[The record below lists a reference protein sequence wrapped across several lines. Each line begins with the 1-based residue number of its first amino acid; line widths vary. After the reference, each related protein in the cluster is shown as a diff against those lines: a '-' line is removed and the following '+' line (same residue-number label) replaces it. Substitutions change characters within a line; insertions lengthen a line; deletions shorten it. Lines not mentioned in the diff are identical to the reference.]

1 MDLQFDKALARTV
14 LFAVAVVFFIVAV
27 YQTIVQNDLGRNYW
41 LYMISFG
48 CIMWFRYLAIDKKT
62 TDDPAT
68 TVAAKTPAKRPIGKG
83 KNKRKK

>member
-1 MDLQFDKALARTV
+1 MALQFDRSLARTV
-14 LFAVAVVFFIVAV
+14 LFSVAVVFFIVAV

-48 CIMWFRYLAIDKKT
+48 CVMWFRYLGLEKK
-62 TDDPAT
+62 PADGP
-68 TVAAKTPAKRPIGKG
+68 VAPAPPKTPARRPAGQG